1 MSKQRLTA
9 IALIVV
15 LIASFTVLLSIGSE
29 IYREKPPIPTAFV
42 NEQGSPIFTKNDI
55 EQGQLVWRSMGGHQ
69 LGSIWGHGSYVAPDW
84 TADWLHKEAQAWLDI
99 TAQARYNLP
108 FNELNSQVQAAL
120 EQALREDIRANS
132 VVTDPQGNSV
142 ITLSATRIQAI
153 GQVVEHYLALFG
165 DDHKLSVLRE
175 QYAMKEGTVPDLA
188 RREKLN
194 AFLFWGAWA
203 AVTER
208 QGESYTYTNNW
219 PYDPQIGNTPTS
231 DNIVWS
237 ILSIITLI
245 AGIGALVWHHASGK
259 HESLPQPAEQ
269 DPLFLTKPTPSQKA
283 VGKYF
288 VTAIGLFLLQILL
301 GGITAHYAVEGQNF
315 YGIPLSEILPY
326 SVTRTWHTQLAVF
339 WIATAWLGTGLYIA
353 PALSG
358 YEPKFQRIGVNVL
371 WIALVIVVLGSMAG
385 EWIGVQQYFDLDMN
399 FLFGHQGYEY
409 IDLGRVWQV
418 LLLAGLLIWL
428 ALVTASIRPA
438 LKEKGEMRPVI
449 WVLYA
454 SCVAIGL
461 FYGAGLMMGKHTNLA
476 IAEYWRWWVVHLWVE
491 GFFETFATSVIALML
506 VRLGLIRA
514 RSANAAVLFTTVIFL
529 TGGLI
534 GTLHHL
540 YFTGTPTSVIAWG
553 AIFSALEVVPLALIG
568 FEAVESYRLRNASP
582 WMIRYKWAIMFFVA
596 TAFWNLV
603 GAGILGFLINPPIAL
618 YFIQGLNTTA
628 THGHAAFMGVYGML
642 GMGLMLFCL
651 RGLSGQIQW
660 NEKLLKGAFWSLNIG
675 LAAMVFMSLLPVGI
689 TQFFAVLENGYWFA
703 RSPEVIHSP
712 LVETLVWMRMPGDI
726 LFGAGGLFMGVFL
739 FDLIKKALAKSK
751 GKVEQGEQLPLGA

>member
-9 IALIVV
+9 IALLIVMV
-15 LIASFTVLLSIGSE
+15 ASFTVLLSLGSE
-29 IYREKPPIPTAFV
+29 IYRTKPPIATEYISTSGEVVF
-42 NEQGSPIFTKNDI
+42 NSNDV

-69 LGSIWGHGSYVAPDW
+69 LGSVWGHGSYVAPDW
-84 TADWLHKEAQAWLDI
+84 TADWLHREAQAWLNIVAEEQYGVDF
-99 TAQARYNLP
+99 AQLGT
-108 FNELNSQVQAAL
+108 QKQAGL
-120 EQALREDIRANS
+120 EQILREDIRKNTVTEDANGTTR
-132 VVTDPQGNSV
+132 V
-142 ITLSATRIQAI
+142 TLSETRVAAI
-153 GQVVEHYLALFG
+153 KVISDHYLSLFG
-165 DDHKLSVLRE
+165 SDPKLTSLRE

-188 RREKLN
+188 RREQLN

-203 AVTER
+203 AITER
-208 QGESYTYTNNW
+208 PNEDYTYTNNW
-219 PYDPQIGNTPTS
+219 PFDPQLGNTPTS
-231 DNIVWS
+231 DNVVWS
-237 ILSIITLI
+237 ILSIVFLI
-245 AGIGALVWHHASGK
+245 AGVGALIWYHASCK
-259 HESLPQPAEQ
+259 HDALPEPAKQ
-269 DPLFLTKPTPSQKA
+269 DPLFFTKPTPSQKA

-301 GGITAHYAVEGQNF
+301 GGITAHYAVEGQDF
-315 YGIPLSEILPY
+315 YGFPLSEILPY

-358 YEPKFQRIGVNVL
+358 YEPKYQRLGVNVL
-371 WIALVIVVLGSMAG
+371 WAALVVIVLGSMAG

-418 LLLAGLLIWL
+418 LLLVGLLIWL

-438 LKEKGEMRPVI
+438 LSDKGEMRPVI

-461 FYGAGLMMGKHTNLA
+461 FYGAGLFMGKHSNLA

-514 RSANAAVLFTTVIFL
+514 RSANGAVLFATLIFL

-534 GTLHHL
+534 GTLHHI
-540 YFTGTPTSVIAWG
+540 YFTGAPTSVIAWG
-553 AIFSALEVVPLALIG
+553 AMFSALEVVPLALIG
-568 FEAVESYRLRNASP
+568 FEAVETYRLRKASP
-582 WMIRYKWAIMFFVA
+582 WMQRYHWAIMFFVA

-603 GAGILGFLINPPIAL
+603 GAGMLGFLINPPISL
-618 YFIQGLNTTA
+618 YFVQGLNTTA
-628 THGHAAFMGVYGML
+628 THAHAAFMGVYGML

-651 RGLSGQIQW
+651 RGLSGKIEW
-660 NEKLLKGAFWSLNIG
+660 NESLLKGAFWTLNIG
-675 LAAMVFMSLLPVGI
+675 LAAMVFMSLLPVGLI
-689 TQFFAVLENGYWFA
+689 QFFEVIENGYWYA
-703 RSPEVIHSP
+703 RSPAVIHSSTI
-712 LVETLVWMRMPGDI
+712 ENLVWMRMFGDVI
-726 LFGAGGLFMGVFL
+726 FAIGGLMMGMFL
-739 FDLIKKALAKSK
+739 FDLIKKAIQAPKA
-751 GKVEQGEQLPLGA
+751 EQANA

>member
-1 MSKQRLTA
+1 MSKNKLTGFA
-9 IALIVV
+9 LLIVLV
-15 LIASFTVLLSIGSE
+15 ASFTVLLSLGSG
-29 IYREKPPIPTAFV
+29 IYREKPPIPTAFTDTS
-42 NEQGSPIFTKNDI
+42 GHPIFTENDI

-84 TADWLHKEAQAWLDI
+84 TADWLHREAQAWLSI
-99 TAQARYNLP
+99 TAKARFNRDFAELDSEQQAG
-108 FNELNSQVQAAL
+108 L
-120 EQALREDIRANS
+120 EKALRNDMRHNTVVESAEDKTY
-132 VVTDPQGNSV
+132 V
-142 ITLSATRIQAI
+142 TLSNTRVAAI
-153 GQVVEHYLALFG
+153 NEVTQHYLSLFG
-165 DDHKLSVLRE
+165 DDPALSSLRE
-175 QYAMKEGTVPDLA
+175 QYAMKEGTITDA
-188 RREKLN
+188 SHRELLN
-194 AFLFWGAWA
+194 AFLFWGSWA

-208 QGESYTYTNNW
+208 PGYDYTYTNNW
-219 PYDPQIGNTPTS
+219 PYDPQIGNLPTS

-237 ILSIITLI
+237 VLSVVTLI
-245 AGIGALVWHHASGK
+245 LGIAMLIWHHACCK
-259 HESLPQPAEQ
+259 EEALPEPAKD
-269 DPLFLTKPTPSQKA
+269 DPLFFTKPTPSQKA

-301 GGITAHYAVEGQNF
+301 GGITAHYAVEGQEF
-315 YGIPLSEILPY
+315 YGFPLSEILPY

-358 YEPKFQRIGVNVL
+358 YEPKYQRLGVNIL
-371 WIALVIVVLGSMAG
+371 WGALVVIVLGSMAG
-385 EWIGVQQYFDLDMN
+385 EWLGVQQYFDLDMN

-428 ALVTASIRPA
+428 ALVTASMRPA
-438 LKEKGEMRPVI
+438 LKVSNDMQPVI

-461 FYGAGLMMGKHTNLA
+461 FYGAGLFMGKHSNLA

-514 RSANAAVLFTTVIFL
+514 RSANGAVLFSTVVFL

-540 YFTGTPTSVIAWG
+540 YFTGTQTSVIAWG

-568 FEAVESYRLRNASP
+568 FEAMETYRLRKASP
-582 WMIRYKWAIMFFVA
+582 WMERYHWAIMFFVA
-596 TAFWNLV
+596 TSFWNLV
-603 GAGILGFLINPPIAL
+603 GAGVLGFLINPPISL

-628 THGHAAFMGVYGML
+628 THAHAAFMGVYGML
-642 GMGLMLFCL
+642 GIGLMLFCL
-651 RGLSGQIQW
+651 RGLTGNMQW
-660 NEKLLKGAFWSLNIG
+660 NHKYLKGAFWTLNIG

-689 TQFFAVLENGYWFA
+689 VQFFAAIDHGYWYA
-703 RSPEVIHSP
+703 RSPAVIHSD
-712 LVETLVWMRMPGDI
+712 LVENLVWMRMFGDI
-726 LFGAGGLFMGVFL
+726 IFSIGGLLMAAFL
-739 FDLIKKALAKSK
+739 FDLIKKAIVSK
-751 GKVEQGEQLPLGA
+751 GAKAKQAGALTIN

>member
-1 MSKQRLTA
+1 MSKQKITA
-9 IALIVV
+9 IALLLV

-42 NEQGSPIFTKNDI
+42 DNQGQTLFSQNDV
-55 EQGQLVWRSMGGHQ
+55 ERGQLVWRSMGGHQ

-84 TADWLHKEAQAWLDI
+84 TADWLHREAQAWLNI
-99 TAQARYNLP
+99 TAKQR
-108 FNELNSQVQAAL
+108 FNTEFAKLNSQQQAGL
-120 EQALREDIRANS
+120 EQALREDIRKNTALTKANGDIEIS
-132 VVTDPQGNSV
+132 
-142 ITLSATRIQAI
+142 LSPTRIAAI
-153 GQVVEHYLALFG
+153 KQVEQHYLALFG
-165 DDHKLSVLRE
+165 DDPKLSALRE
-175 QYAMKEGTVPDLA
+175 QYAMKEGTVPSLE
-188 RREKLN
+188 RREQLN

-208 QGESYTYTNNW
+208 PDADYTYTNNW
-219 PYDPQIGNTPTS
+219 PFDPQIGNTPTS
-231 DNIVWS
+231 DNVVWS
-237 ILSIITLI
+237 ILSIVTLI
-245 AGIGALVWHHASGK
+245 AGIGALVWYHAAGK
-259 HESLPQPAEQ
+259 HESLPTPAKQ
-269 DPLFLTKPTPSQKA
+269 DPLFYNKPTASQRA

-315 YGIPLSEILPY
+315 YGIPLAEILPY

-358 YEPKFQRIGVNVL
+358 YEPKYQRLGVNVL
-371 WIALVIVVLGSMAG
+371 WVALVIVVLGSMAG

-409 IDLGRVWQV
+409 IDLGRVWQI

-428 ALVTASIRPA
+428 ALVTASMRPA
-438 LKEKGEMRPVI
+438 LKVDSEMRPVI

-461 FYGAGLMMGKHTNLA
+461 FYGAGLFMGKHTNLA

-514 RSANAAVLFTTVIFL
+514 RSANAAVLFATVIFL

-568 FEAVESYRLRNASP
+568 FEAVESYRLRAVSP

-628 THGHAAFMGVYGML
+628 THAHAAFMGVYGML

-651 RGLSGQIQW
+651 RGLTGQMQW
-660 NEKLLKGAFWSLNIG
+660 NEKLLKGAFWTMNIG
-675 LAAMVFMSLLPVGI
+675 LAAMVFISLLPVGI
-689 TQFFAVLENGYWFA
+689 VQFFAVIDNGYWFA

-712 LVETLVWMRMPGDI
+712 LVETLVWMRMPGDV
-726 LFGAGGLFMGVFL
+726 LFSFGGIFMGWFL
-739 FDLIKKALAKSK
+739 FDIIKKAIAKKKAVAVIDDQQS
-751 GKVEQGEQLPLGA
+751 VNA

>member
-1 MSKQRLTA
+1 MKKYKITA
-9 IALIVV
+9 IALLVV
-15 LIASFTVLLSIGSE
+15 LIASFTVLLSLGSD
-29 IYREKPPIPTAFV
+29 IYREKPPIPTAYVDV
-42 NEQGSPIFTKNDI
+42 NGQTVYSKNDI

-84 TADWLHKEAQAWLDI
+84 TADWLHREAQAWLEI
-99 TAQARYNLP
+99 TAQQRYGQSFASLTP
-108 FNELNSQVQAAL
+108 EIQAGLEL
-120 EQALREDIRANS
+120 ALRQDVRHNT
-132 VVTDPQGNSV
+132 VVEQPDG
-142 ITLSATRIQAI
+142 ITLVTLSDTRIAAM
-153 GQVVEHYLALFG
+153 GVVMDHYIALFG
-165 DDHKLSVLRE
+165 DDPKMSSLRE
-175 QYAMKEGTVPDLA
+175 QYAMKEGTIPSLD

-203 AVTER
+203 AITER
-208 QGESYTYTNNW
+208 PGLDHTYTNNW
-219 PYDPQIGNTPTS
+219 PYDPQLGNNPTS
-231 DNIVWS
+231 SNVVWS
-237 ILSIITLI
+237 ILSIVALI
-245 AGIGALVWHHASGK
+245 AGIGALVWYHAAGK
-259 HESLPQPAEQ
+259 HEPLPKPADQ
-269 DPLFLTKPTPSQKA
+269 DPLFFNKPTQSQKA

-288 VTAIGLFLLQILL
+288 LTAIGLFLLQVVL

-315 YGIPLSEILPY
+315 YGIPLAEILPY

-358 YEPKFQRIGVNVL
+358 HEPKFQRLGVNVL
-371 WIALVIVVLGSMAG
+371 WAALVVIVLGSMAG

-409 IDLGRVWQV
+409 IDLGRVWQI
-418 LLLAGLLIWL
+418 LLLVGLLIWL
-428 ALVTASIRPA
+428 ALVTAAIKPA
-438 LKEKGEMRPVI
+438 LNKQGEMTPVI

-461 FYGAGLMMGKHTNLA
+461 FYGAGLFMGKHTNLA

-514 RSANAAVLFTTVIFL
+514 RSANSAVLFATVIFL

-568 FEAVESYRLRNASP
+568 FEAVESYRMRAAAP
-582 WMIRYKWAIMFFVA
+582 WMARYKWAIMFFVA

-603 GAGILGFLINPPIAL
+603 GAGVLGFLINPPIAL

-642 GMGLMLFCL
+642 GIGLMLFCL
-651 RGLSGQIQW
+651 RGLTGNMQW
-660 NEKLLKGAFWSLNIG
+660 NDKYLKGAFWSLNIG
-675 LAAMVFMSLLPVGI
+675 LAGMVFMSLLPVGLI
-689 TQFFAVLENGYWFA
+689 QFFAVLENGYWYG
-703 RSPEVIHSP
+703 RSAEVIHSS
-712 LVETLVWMRMPGDI
+712 LVETFVWLRVPGDV
-726 LFGAGGLFMGVFL
+726 LFGFGGLLLGAFL
-739 FDLIKKALAKSK
+739 FDLIRKALAGKSSPNLEE
-751 GKVEQGEQLPLGA
+751 GITSNA

>member
-1 MSKQRLTA
+1 MNKQRLTA
-9 IALIVV
+9 IALLIV
-15 LIASFTVLLSIGSE
+15 LIASFSVLLSIGSD
-29 IYREKPPIPTAFV
+29 IYREKPPIPTAFTDV
-42 NEQGSPIFTKNDI
+42 QGQPLFTQNDI
-55 EQGQLVWRSMGGHQ
+55 ERGQLVWRSMGGHQ

-84 TADWLHKEAQAWLDI
+84 TADWLHREAQAWLDI
-99 TAQARYNLP
+99 TAKAQYNRP
-108 FNELNSQVQAAL
+108 FNELDSIKQAGL
-120 EQALREDIRANS
+120 EQSLREDMRRNTLTTQANGDIS
-132 VVTDPQGNSV
+132 IS
-142 ITLSATRIQAI
+142 LSDTRIQAI
-153 GQVVEHYLALFG
+153 EQVSEHYLSLFG
-165 DDHKLSVLRE
+165 DDPELSILRE
-175 QYAMKEGTVPDLA
+175 QYAMKEGTVPDLE
-188 RREKLN
+188 RRQQLN

-203 AVTER
+203 AITER
-208 QGESYTYTNNW
+208 DGQNYTYTNNW
-219 PYDPQIGNTPTS
+219 PFDPQLGNTPTS

-237 ILSIITLI
+237 ILSIVTLI

-259 HESLPQPAEQ
+259 HEPLPTPADQ
-269 DPLFLTKPTPSQKA
+269 DPLFLKKPTASQKA
-283 VGKYF
+283 VSKYF
-288 VTAIGLFLLQILL
+288 VTAVGLFLLQIVL

-358 YEPKFQRIGVNVL
+358 YEPKFQRLGVNVL
-371 WIALVIVVLGSMAG
+371 WVALVVVVLGSMAG
-385 EWIGVQQYFDLDMN
+385 EWIGVQQYFDLDTN

-438 LKEKGEMRPVI
+438 LKQQGEMRPVI

-461 FYGAGLMMGKHTNLA
+461 FYGAGLFMGKHTNLA

-514 RSANAAVLFTTVIFL
+514 RSANGAVLFATVIFL

-540 YFTGTPTSVIAWG
+540 YFTGTPTGVIAWG

-568 FEAVESYRLRNASP
+568 FEAIESYRMRNASP

-603 GAGILGFLINPPIAL
+603 GAGVLGFLINPPIAL

-642 GMGLMLFCL
+642 GVGLMLFCL
-651 RGLSGQIQW
+651 RGLTGNIQW

-675 LAAMVFMSLLPVGI
+675 LAAMVFMSLLPVGL
-689 TQFFAVLENGYWFA
+689 TQFFAVIENGYWFA

-712 LVETLVWMRMPGDI
+712 LVETLVWMRVPGDVV
-726 LFGAGGLFMGVFL
+726 FGAGGLFLGAFL
-739 FDLIKKALAKSK
+739 FDIIKKAINAKGTEPVADAALSAK
-751 GKVEQGEQLPLGA
+751 A

>member
-1 MSKQRLTA
+1 MNKNTLTV
-9 IALIVV
+9 IALLAV
-15 LIASFTVLLSIGSE
+15 LIASFTVLLSVGSD
-29 IYREKPPIPTAFV
+29 IYREKPPIPTAYV
-42 NEQGSPIFTKNDI
+42 DQSGQPLYNKDDV

-84 TADWLHKEAQAWLDI
+84 TADWLHREAQAWLNISAQQRYQQPFTDLDSE
-99 TAQARYNLP
+99 AQAGL
-108 FNELNSQVQAAL
+108 EL
-120 EQALREDIRANS
+120 ALRKDIRHNTVINQANGITKVRLS
-132 VVTDPQGNSV
+132 ETRVAAIKVV
-142 ITLSATRIQAI
+142 A
-153 GQVVEHYLALFG
+153 EHYVSLFG
-165 DDHKLSVLRE
+165 SDPELSHLRE
-175 QYAMKEGTVPDLA
+175 QYAMKEGTIPSLD

-203 AVTER
+203 AITER
-208 QGESYTYTNNW
+208 PNEIYTYTNNW
-219 PYDPQIGNTPTS
+219 PFDPQLGNTPTS
-231 DNIVWS
+231 SNIFWS
-237 ILSIITLI
+237 IMSFITLI
-245 AGIGALVWHHASGK
+245 AGVGALVWHHATCK
-259 HESLPQPAEQ
+259 HEALPKPAKN
-269 DPLFLTKPTPSQKA
+269 DPLFFTKPTNSQKA
-283 VGKYF
+283 VAKYF

-301 GGITAHYAVEGQNF
+301 GGITAHYAVEGQDF
-315 YGIPLSEILPY
+315 YGFPLSEILPY

-358 YEPKFQRIGVNVL
+358 HEPKYQRIGVNVL
-371 WIALVIVVLGSMAG
+371 WVALLIVVLGSMAG

-418 LLLAGLLIWL
+418 MLLAGLLIWL
-428 ALVTASIRPA
+428 VLVTAAIRPA
-438 LKEKGEMRPVI
+438 LKKQGEMAPVV

-454 SCVAIGL
+454 SCIAIGL
-461 FYGAGLMMGKHTNLA
+461 FYGAGLFMGKHTNLA

-514 RSANAAVLFTTVIFL
+514 RSANSAVLFTTVVFL

-540 YFTGTPTSVIAWG
+540 YFTGVPTSVIAWG

-568 FEAVESYRLRNASP
+568 FEAVESYRMRGAAP

-596 TAFWNLV
+596 TAFWNLI

-628 THGHAAFMGVYGML
+628 THAHAAFMGVYGML
-642 GMGLMLFCL
+642 GIGLMLFCL
-651 RGLSGQIQW
+651 RGLTGNLEW
-660 NEKLLKGAFWSLNIG
+660 NNKYLKGSFWTLNIG
-675 LAAMVFMSLLPVGI
+675 LAAMVFMSLLPVGLI
-689 TQFFAVLENGYWFA
+689 QFFAVLENGYWYG
-703 RSPEVIHSP
+703 RSPEIIHSP
-712 LVETLVWMRMPGDI
+712 MVETLVWMRMPGDI
-726 LFGAGGLFMGVFL
+726 LFGLGGMLLGLFL
-739 FDLIKKALAKSK
+739 LDLLKKSLSK
-751 GKVEQGEQLPLGA
+751 KPVTDTAEEFSANA